1 MRVERSLTA
10 VSCAL
15 RGCILVTLAWVCL
28 GAAIAQAAPNV
39 VSTLRPI
46 DALVAGVMEGVG
58 APALLLEGSASPH
71 AYSLRPS
78 QSQAL
83 QNADLVFWIG
93 PEMET
98 FLVKPLRNLALKGR
112 VVTLSGVENIM
123 LLPVRPPGAL
133 GEPEAS
139 SVQNTGHDHETARFD
154 MHIWLDPRNA
164 AAMVRAIAANLIE
177 ADSANRDIYQTNSI
191 AMLVRLDALER
202 QINAILTGNAKG
214 LAPYIVFHDAYRY
227 FEKRFGIGPIAVI
240 SLDPEHP
247 PGAARIRAL
256 KKQISAAQAVCIF
269 TEPQFEPRIAQRLA
283 EGSNARLAVLDP
295 LGASQG
301 KGSALYFALLADIAH
316 NIRACAG

>member
-1 MRVERSLTA
+1 M
-10 VSCAL
+10 
-15 RGCILVTLAWVCL
+15 RGCILLTLAWACL
-28 GAAIAQAAPNV
+28 GAASAHAAPNV
-39 VSTLRPI
+39 VTTLRPI

-58 APALLLEGSASPH
+58 TPTLLLEGSASPH

-83 QNADLVFWIG
+83 QDADLVFWVG

-98 FLVKPLRNLALKGR
+98 FLIKPLRNLALKGR
-112 VVTLSGVENIM
+112 VVTLSGVDNIM
-123 LLPVRPPGAL
+123 LLPTRPPGAL
-133 GEPEAS
+133 DAPDAQHTE
-139 SVQNTGHDHETARFD
+139 HDQGSAKFD

-164 AAMVRAIAANLIE
+164 AAMVRAIAASLIE

-202 QINAILTGNAKG
+202 QISAIVTGNSKSLAPY

-227 FEKRFGIGPIAVI
+227 FEERFGVSPIAII

-256 KKQISAAQAVCIF
+256 KKQISETQAVCIF

-283 EGSNARLAVLDP
+283 EGTNARLGVLDP
-295 LGASQG
+295 LGATLS

-316 NIRACAG
+316 NLRACAG

>member
-1 MRVERSLTA
+1 MHS
-10 VSCAL
+10 
-15 RGCILVTLAWVCL
+15 CILLTLVWVYL
-28 GAAIAQAAPNV
+28 GASGAQAAPNV
-39 VSTLRPI
+39 VTTLRPI

-58 APALLLEGSASPH
+58 IPTLLLEGSASPH

-83 QNADLVFWIG
+83 QDADLVFWVG

-98 FLVKPLRNLALKGR
+98 FLIKPLRNLALKGR

-123 LLPVRPPGAL
+123 LLPTRPPGAL
-133 GEPEAS
+133 DAPDAQHTE
-139 SVQNTGHDHETARFD
+139 HDHGSAKFD

-164 AAMVRAIAANLIE
+164 VAMVRAIAASLIE
-177 ADSANRDIYQTNSI
+177 ADPANRDIYQTNSI

-202 QINAILTGNAKG
+202 QISAIVTGNAKS

-227 FEKRFGIGPIAVI
+227 FEERFGVSPIAVI
-240 SLDPEHP
+240 SLDPEYP

-256 KKQISAAQAVCIF
+256 KKQISATRAVCIF

-283 EGSNARLAVLDP
+283 EGTSARLGVLDP
-295 LGASQG
+295 LGATLG
-301 KGSALYFALLADIAH
+301 TGSALYFALLADIAH
-316 NIRACAG
+316 NLRICAG

>member
-1 MRVERSLTA
+1 MRVERSLT
-10 VSCAL
+10 VISCPV
-15 RGCILVTLAWVCL
+15 RGCILLTLAWFCL
-28 GAAIAQAAPNV
+28 GPGIAQAAPDV
-39 VSTLRPI
+39 VTTLRPV
-46 DALVAGVMEGVG
+46 DALVSGVMEGVG
-58 APALLLEGSASPH
+58 VPTLLLEGSASPH

-83 QNADLVFWIG
+83 QDADLVFWIG

-112 VVTLSGVENIM
+112 VVTLSGVENIV
-123 LLPVRPPGAL
+123 LLPARPPGAL
-133 GEPEAS
+133 GGPDAPAA
-139 SVQNTGHDHETARFD
+139 QHTGHDHETAKFD

-164 AAMVRAIAANLIE
+164 AAMVRAIAASLIE

-202 QINAILTGNAKG
+202 QINGILTGNAKD

-227 FEKRFGIGPIAVI
+227 FEERFGIGPIAII

-247 PGAARIRAL
+247 PGAARIRTL
-256 KKQISAAQAVCIF
+256 KNQISETQAVCIF

-283 EGSNARLAVLDP
+283 EGTNARLGVLDP
-295 LGASQG
+295 LGAPPG
-301 KGSALYFALLADIAH
+301 KGSALYFALLVDIAH